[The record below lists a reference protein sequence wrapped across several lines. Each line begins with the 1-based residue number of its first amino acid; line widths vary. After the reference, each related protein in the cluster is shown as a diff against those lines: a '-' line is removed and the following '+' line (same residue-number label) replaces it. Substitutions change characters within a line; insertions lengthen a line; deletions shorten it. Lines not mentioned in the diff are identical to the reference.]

1 MSDMDNRGYS
11 QRIIDANGEADQSS
25 LGVLLGR
32 FCITRDIPVVDIS
45 EYFGVSKMT
54 VYNWF
59 TGKSAPR
66 KNQEDRIR
74 DVLTK
79 AGVAHPEMNPE

>member
-1 MSDMDNRGYS
+1 MSDTDYRGYS
-11 QRIIDANGEADQSS
+11 QRVVEANELADINS

-32 FCITRDIPVVDIS
+32 FCISRDIPVVDIS

-59 TGKSAPR
+59 TGKSVPR
-66 KNQEDRIR
+66 KVQEGPIK
-74 DVLTK
+74 DVLSK
-79 AGVAHPEMNPE
+79 AGVLEE

>member
-11 QRIIDANGEADQSS
+11 QRIIDANSEANQSS
-25 LGVLLGR
+25 LGVLLGK

-59 TGKSAPR
+59 TGKSSPR
-66 KNQEDRIR
+66 KTQEGRIR
-74 DVLTK
+74 EILVK
-79 AGVAHPEMNPE
+79 AGVHDA